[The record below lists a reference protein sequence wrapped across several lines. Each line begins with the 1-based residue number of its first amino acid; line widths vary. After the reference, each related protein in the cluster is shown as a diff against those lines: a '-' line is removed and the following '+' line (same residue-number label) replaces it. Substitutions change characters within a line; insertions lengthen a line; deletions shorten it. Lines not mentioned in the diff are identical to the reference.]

1 MKHCEFDSLL
11 HIEGSLSQ
19 HNLKNGSGNDWFDIN
34 PTLEWWTL
42 YCNHSIF
49 KKLADLVSL

>member
-1 MKHCEFDSLL
+1 MQHCEFDSLL

-19 HNLKNGSGNDWFDIN
+19 HNLKNGSGNNWFDIN